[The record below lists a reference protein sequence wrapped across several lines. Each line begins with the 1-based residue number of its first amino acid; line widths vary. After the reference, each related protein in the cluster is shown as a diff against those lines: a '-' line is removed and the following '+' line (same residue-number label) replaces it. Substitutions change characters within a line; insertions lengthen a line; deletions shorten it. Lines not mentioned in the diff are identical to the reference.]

1 MIKRYSPNEESRE
14 AARAAAAFV
23 EQAML
28 LIAKERR
35 FDRALDSLLD
45 ALRELEDERIEC
57 DPMEH

>member
-1 MIKRYSPNEESRE
+1 MITRHNAHCEGQEN
-14 AARAAAAFV
+14 ARAAAAFV

-45 ALRELEDERIEC
+45 ALRELEEDSIVH
-57 DPMEH
+57 DQYKL

>member
-1 MIKRYSPNEESRE
+1 MTARYNAHCESQE
-14 AARAAAAFV
+14 TARAAAAFV

-45 ALRELEDERIEC
+45 ALRELEEDRIVH
-57 DPMEH
+57 DRYKL